1 MDYSEL
7 NIYNK
12 DKFVLRSEIRKMQF
26 PFIRYNGSNYTDLV
40 SFITS
45 ASPNTKIPAAKKLK
59 VGELYSFSRRQ
70 FRFIP
75 VPIRDLRFVIA
86 SNPYLV
92 ISEEEILPLALEYQQ
107 AVDYLKEN
115 RHHKLFAY
123 EDILATYKYFPEYD
137 SFKMFDRT
145 HPKGVVLKELPKF
158 TDWYIGGDDEVNH
171 MWCSMKVIKKEALHM
186 VDARPDFEDV
196 VDIIDSVKYSI
207 NKSLHVQGRHIM
219 FNVNWEDYAR
229 RRTLKHTCHNVH
241 EFKSFISAL
250 YTIVFDETVSESF
263 GEFAN
268 ESIVRIVEELHSHYD
283 LGKNIAPSRNND
295 WPFSINQIFQIYLEH
310 NLGPQEPDDYSKLQ
324 EGILI
329 DFHAF
334 VEKIFE
340 SIREKMKIVGTI
352 CQDDFGNIYC
362 GKALLHQKFK
372 CYCGCKCEITTYTK
386 NVDDS
391 LEQFQYYCDS
401 LNSVAINQTGVISQD
416 EEGTFY
422 LGNFIFN
429 DSVADQLGEQVQIRL
444 IQPFDWPRG
453 QYLGEVLDYI
463 RTEEIEEEHSIQ
475 IPTAENDSPNPY
487 HFEIPDDIFNEDKGV
502 ADDTK
507 CLSSLKPAITLGINK
522 VKDFQ
527 ELFDFILKWGKIK
540 EPTEQKA
547 MLTLLTG
554 YSFPGTANRIRWCCD
569 QYMPRVLFYI
579 IKHISDDKRK
589 YPLIEDEVDFYSN
602 DEKLVYDINKDL
614 GSITEARNPSSTVEK
629 KVPPEI
635 KRALNKIYPTLF

>member
-26 PFIRYNGSNYTDLV
+26 PFIRYNGSNYKDLV
-40 SFITS
+40 SFIAS
-45 ASPNTKIPAAKKLK
+45 ASPNTRIPAAKKLK
-59 VGELYSFSRRQ
+59 IGQLYSFSRKQ

-75 VPIRDLRFVIA
+75 VSIHDLRFVIA

-92 ISEEEILPLALEYQQ
+92 TSEGESIPLALEYQQ

-123 EDILATYKYFPEYD
+123 EDILATYKYIPEHD
-137 SFKMFDRT
+137 FFKMFDRT
-145 HPKGVVLKELPKF
+145 HPKGVALKELPKF

-171 MWCSMKVIKKEALHM
+171 LWCSMKVIKKEALHM

-196 VDIIDSVKYSI
+196 VDILDSVKYSI

-250 YTIVFDETVSESF
+250 YSIVFDETDNESF
-263 GEFAN
+263 REFAN
-268 ESIVRIVEELHSHYD
+268 ESIVRIVEGFHSHYD
-283 LGKNIAPSRNND
+283 LGKNIVHSSNSD
-295 WPFSINQIFQIYLEH
+295 WPFSIDQIFQMYLEH
-310 NLGPQEPDDYSKLQ
+310 NLGPHEPDDYSKLQ

-334 VEKIFE
+334 LEKIHE

-352 CQDDFGNIYC
+352 CQDDFGNLYC
-362 GKALLHQKFK
+362 GKALLHQRFK

-386 NVDDS
+386 NVDES
-391 LEQFQYYCDS
+391 LGQFPFYCDS
-401 LNSVAINQTGVISQD
+401 LNSVAINRTGVISQD
-416 EEGTFY
+416 EEGTFF
-422 LGNFIFN
+422 LDKFIFN
-429 DSVADQLGEQVQIRL
+429 DSVADQLGKRVQIRL

-453 QYLGEVLDYI
+453 QYLGEVLDYALPEDLEQERMPQESKDTI
-463 RTEEIEEEHSIQ
+463 VVT
-475 IPTAENDSPNPY
+475 DPY
-487 HFEIPDDIFNEDKGV
+487 HFEIPDDIFNEDKKV
-502 ADDTK
+502 ADDTM
-507 CLSSLKPAITLGINK
+507 CLNSLKDDVKNGFQTLSDY
-522 VKDFQ
+522 V
-527 ELFDFILKWGKIK
+527 LKWGKIVDVA
-540 EPTEQKA
+540 EQKA

-554 YSFPGTANRIRWCCD
+554 YYFTDTAKTVRWCCD
-569 QYMPRVLFYI
+569 EYMPRVLFYI

-589 YPLIEDEVDFYSN
+589 YSLLEKVDFYSTN
-602 DEKLVYDINKDL
+602 TKLAYDIKKDY
-614 GSITEARNPSSTVEK
+614 GSIMNVANPSSAIEK
-629 KVPPEI
+629 NVPPQI
-635 KRALNKIYPTLF
+635 KRALKKLYPSLF

>member
-26 PFIRYNGSNYTDLV
+26 PFIRYNGSNYKDLV
-40 SFITS
+40 SFIAS
-45 ASPNTKIPAAKKLK
+45 ASPNTRIPAAKKLK
-59 VGELYSFSRRQ
+59 IGQLYSFSRKQ

-75 VPIRDLRFVIA
+75 VSIHDLRFVIA

-92 ISEEEILPLALEYQQ
+92 TSEGESIPLALEYQQ

-123 EDILATYKYFPEYD
+123 EDILATYKYIPEHD
-137 SFKMFDRT
+137 FFKMFDRT
-145 HPKGVVLKELPKF
+145 HPKGVALKELPKF

-207 NKSLHVQGRHIM
+207 NKSLHVQGRHIL

-250 YTIVFDETVSESF
+250 YSIVFDETDNESF
-263 GEFAN
+263 REFAN
-268 ESIVRIVEELHSHYD
+268 ESIVRIVEGFHSHYD
-283 LGKNIAPSRNND
+283 LGKNIVPSSNSD
-295 WPFSINQIFQIYLEH
+295 WPFSIDQIFQMYLEH
-310 NLGPQEPDDYSKLQ
+310 NLGPHEPDDYSKLQ

-334 VEKIFE
+334 LEKIHE

-352 CQDDFGNIYC
+352 CQDDFGNLYC
-362 GKALLHQKFK
+362 GKALLHQRFK

-386 NVDDS
+386 NVDES
-391 LEQFQYYCDS
+391 LGQFPFYCDS
-401 LNSVAINQTGVISQD
+401 LNSVAINRTGVISQD
-416 EEGTFY
+416 EEGTFF
-422 LGNFIFN
+422 LDKFIFN

-453 QYLGEVLDYI
+453 QYLGEVVDYVLSNDVRIKTPISVVEKPGQGDNPTYSLPRGDEWKKCPTYKLSDEQHYEETVLGRGKAVTPEQVESLFYALVKVECLDN
-463 RTEEIEEEHSIQ
+463 EE
-475 IPTAENDSPNPY
+475 
-487 HFEIPDDIFNEDKGV
+487 
-502 ADDTK
+502 
-507 CLSSLKPAITLGINK
+507 K
-522 VKDFQ
+522 V
-527 ELFDFILKWGKIK
+527 LFAL
-540 EPTEQKA
+540 A
-547 MLTLLTG
+547 VRLTG
-554 YSFPGTANRIRWCCD
+554 
-569 QYMPRVLFYI
+569 
-579 IKHISDDKRK
+579 RK
-589 YPLIEDEVDFYSN
+589 LMEEPIPLIEWKGGNAELDYLIFRLTPEDQKPDYAISRSFFDGYDHRGAARRAIAGKVRPSIINELDEI
-602 DEKLVYDINKDL
+602 L
-614 GSITEARNPSSTVEK
+614 PP
-629 KVPPEI
+629 KVRP
-635 KRALNKIYPTLF
+635 KY